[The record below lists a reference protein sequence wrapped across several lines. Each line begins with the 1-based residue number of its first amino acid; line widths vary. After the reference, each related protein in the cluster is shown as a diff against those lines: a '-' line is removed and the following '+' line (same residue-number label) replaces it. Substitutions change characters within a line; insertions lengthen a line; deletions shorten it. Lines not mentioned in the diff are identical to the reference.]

1 MPVLHFCRNIDAV
14 TRFHFYS
21 FFTFFLIISSSGNT
35 YQDLPAS
42 TFCMMD
48 VPVISASRFKCHIK
62 NSNLRSRDWCK
73 KTSAGKILCKAIVW
87 CTDWKYHLFSMR
99 THRFLFVWQISFTCL
114 PHFLCKIENSPCFWP
129 SCIECNMCDHSS
141 NLFLCHTM
149 IFRILKMIF

>member
-14 TRFHFYS
+14 TWLHFYS

-62 NSNLRSRDWCK
+62 NSNLRSRDRCK
-73 KTSAGKILCKAIVW
+73 KTSAGKILCKTIIW
-87 CTDWKYHLFSMR
+87 CTDWKCHLFCMCP
-99 THRFLFVWQISFTCL
+99 HCFLFVWQISFACF
-114 PHFLCKIENSPCFWP
+114 PHFLCKIENSPCFWS

-149 IFRILKMIF
+149 IFCILKMIF